1 MLSRIKTPVKT
12 TKSSPLREAVEGAVP
27 TTCLAPTACFVA
39 GTLIH
44 TSSSPKPIETF
55 VGGEQVCSRDANS
68 REPGLRMVI
77 ATKATPQQPIC
88 EVVIAD
94 LWGGK
99 ETLLTTAEHPF
110 WVTNVSCSP
119 AEAGGADTRA
129 QWLRAASLAPGMR
142 LINLRGQAVTVQSR
156 RETGHKATVYNLEVR
171 EHHTYHVGELG
182 TWVHDGGCFGP
193 SSQAV

>member
-110 WVTNVSCSP
+110 WVTNVSCTPIREPS
-119 AEAGGADTRA
+119 G
-129 QWLRAASLAPGMR
+129 SAPR
-142 LINLRGQAVTVQSR
+142 HWR
-156 RETGHKATVYNLEVR
+156 RVCG
-171 EHHTYHVGELG
+171 
-182 TWVHDGGCFGP
+182 
-193 SSQAV
+193 